1 MSDLGND
8 IRRYYE
14 SVVERHD
21 PGSPP
26 TRPKRGPNPVLRGI
40 GVAVA
45 AVLVVLILFGA
56 IPLLFPGSSAPVGPA
71 DTVDTPPTT
80 VGSTPETTAPP
91 ADSLGPTVFVT
102 ADGEEIASIEAD
114 GLVET
119 SEPTQNLFDYV
130 MRQLNN
136 DPGFWP
142 AGTEV
147 RQALGLDPDGP
158 TTGLTVELT
167 IDTRAQDVVESV
179 TSTWQSD
186 PDTSIAAVVIDNE
199 TGHVIAAGPG
209 STPGGPFEPERRLP
223 AASLAQ
229 VYTTIAALESGFT
242 LGSRWDASSPQ
253 TFTAPDAGREWTV
266 RNPSGQS
273 YEPVILEEALYRAI
287 DTVFAGVAVEI
298 GGDPIIDAANRL
310 GLTLTGIETLSPL
323 DTSDAAGPPLESVAT
338 GAGEITTFDAAA
350 MFSTLSREGRRTT
363 PTLIQSITG
372 PDGNP
377 IYEAP
382 TKDEVTVDPAVVED
396 IHRPL
401 EIVPKRQGTGA
412 QADIDIPQIGKT
424 GTANNYTTAWYAGST
439 DRYTTAVS
447 VSRPTPSGELTPLLE
462 VEFRGQTYN
471 RVFGGSV
478 PAPIWAEIVQQL
490 EQLP

>member
-14 SVVERHD
+14 SVVDRHD
-21 PGSPP
+21 PGSP
-26 TRPKRGPNPVLRGI
+26 RISPKRGSNPVLRGI

-56 IPLLFPGSSAPVGPA
+56 IPLLFPGSSTPVGPA
-71 DTVDTPPTT
+71 DTTDTPPSTGET
-80 VGSTPETTAPP
+80 TPETTAPLT
-91 ADSLGPTVFVT
+91 DSLGPTVFVT
-102 ADGEEIASIEAD
+102 ADGEQIASIEAE
-114 GLVET
+114 GRVQAQ
-119 SEPTQNLFDYV
+119 SPTRHLFDHV
-130 MRQLNN
+130 MRRLTD
-136 DPGFWP
+136 DPSYWP
-142 AGTEV
+142 ADTEV

-167 IDTRAQDVVESV
+167 VDMEVQGLVESV
-179 TSTWQSD
+179 LSTWQSE
-186 PDTSIAAVVIDNE
+186 PDASIAVVVVDNE

-209 STPGGPFEPERRLP
+209 STPGGLFKPERLLP

-229 VYTTIAALESGFT
+229 VYTTVAALESGFT

-253 TFTAPDAGREWTV
+253 TFTDPDSGREWTV
-266 RNPSGQS
+266 RNPGELSH
-273 YEPVILEEALYRAI
+273 EPVALEAALYRAI
-287 DTVFAGVAVEI
+287 DTVFAGVAAEI
-298 GGDPIIDAANRL
+298 GADPIIDAASRL
-310 GLTLTGIETLSPL
+310 GVELAGLESMEPL
-323 DTSDAAGPPLESVAT
+323 AEAPAAGPPLESVAI

-350 MFSTLSREGRRTT
+350 MFTTLSREGRRTT
-363 PTLIQSITG
+363 PVLIRSITG
-372 PDGNP
+372 PDGEL

-382 TKDEVTVDPAVVED
+382 TQDEVTIDPAIVED

-401 EIVPKRQGTGA
+401 EIVPTSGGTGA
-412 QADIDIPQIGKT
+412 RADIGVPQIGKT
-424 GTANNYTTAWYAGST
+424 GTAEGFLAVWYAGST
-439 DRYTTAVS
+439 DRYTAAVS
-447 VSRPTPSGELTPLLE
+447 VSRPAPSGELTPLREL
-462 VEFRGQTYN
+462 EFREQMYN

>member
-26 TRPKRGPNPVLRGI
+26 IRRKQGFNPILRGI

-45 AVLVVLILFGA
+45 AVLVVLVLFGA
-56 IPLLFPGSSAPVGPA
+56 IPLLFPGSSTPVGPA
-71 DTVDTPPTT
+71 DTADTPPTT
-80 VGSTPETTAPP
+80 VGTTPETTAPP
-91 ADSLGPTVFVT
+91 GDSLAPTVFVT
-102 ADGEEIASIEAD
+102 TDGDEIASIEA
-114 GLVET
+114 GGRVEV

-130 MRQLNN
+130 MRRLTD
-136 DPGFWP
+136 DPGYWP
-142 AGTEV
+142 ADTEV

-167 IDTRAQDVVESV
+167 IDMEVQDLVESV
-179 TSTWQSD
+179 LSTWRSE
-186 PDTSIAAVVIDNE
+186 PDTSIVVVVVDNE

-209 STPGGPFEPERRLP
+209 STPGGLFEPERLLP

-229 VYTTIAALESGFT
+229 VYTTVAALESGFT

-253 TFTAPDAGREWTV
+253 TFTDPDSGREWRV
-266 RNPSGQS
+266 QNPGEQS
-273 YEPVILEEALYRAI
+273 YEPVALEGALYRAI

-310 GLTLTGIETLSPL
+310 GMTLTGIETLSPL
-323 DTSDAAGPPLESVAT
+323 DTSDAAGPPLESVAI

-350 MFSTLSREGRRTT
+350 MFTTLSREGRRTI
-363 PTLIQSITG
+363 PTLIRSITG
-372 PDGNP
+372 PDGGL

-382 TKDEVTVDPAVVED
+382 AQDEVTVDPAVVED
-396 IHRPL
+396 VHRPL
-401 EIVPKRQGTGA
+401 EIVPTPRGTGVRA
-412 QADIDIPQIGKT
+412 EIGVPQIGKT
-424 GTANNYTTAWYAGST
+424 GTAKGFLTAWYAGST
-439 DRYTTAVS
+439 HRYTAAVS
-447 VSRPTPSGELTPLLE
+447 VSRPAAAGELTPLREL
-462 VEFRGQTYN
+462 EFRGQIYN

-478 PAPIWAEIVQQL
+478 PAPIWAEVMRRL
-490 EQLP
+490 EELP